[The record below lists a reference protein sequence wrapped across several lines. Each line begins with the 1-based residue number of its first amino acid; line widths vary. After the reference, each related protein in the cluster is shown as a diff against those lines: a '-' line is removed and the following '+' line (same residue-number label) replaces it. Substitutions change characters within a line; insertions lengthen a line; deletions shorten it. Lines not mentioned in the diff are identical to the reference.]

1 MCLITIYV
9 DAIKITLQTNISTTH
24 ATPSTGKRI
33 HTAMNDT
40 HYIKLQVSNEKVPL
54 LKIIEASSDV

>member
-1 MCLITIYV
+1 
-9 DAIKITLQTNISTTH
+9 
-24 ATPSTGKRI
+24 
-33 HTAMNDT
+33 MNDT